1 MPRYPRLFIPDI
13 PLHIVQRGHDRRPV
27 FFDRSDYR
35 YYLDNLTE
43 TKADLSIQ
51 VLAYCLM
58 TNHVHLVLVP
68 GEKPDSISKLMR
80 VLAAR
85 QTRRINRLEAR
96 TGTLWDGRFK
106 SSLID
111 TDNYLLCCCRYID
124 LNPVRASMV
133 ENPEDYEWS
142 GFRSRSSGDFDGLL
156 DSHTVFDQLGKTPT
170 DRAIAY
176 RRFVDEGTSSTEL
189 SLIRDAAQRNQL
201 VGGCRFKSELEAR
214 SGRRLSTKSRGRPG
228 KNGRK

>member
-1 MPRYPRLFIPDI
+1 
-13 PLHIVQRGHDRRPV
+13 
-27 FFDRSDYR
+27 
-35 YYLDNLTE
+35 
-43 TKADLSIQ
+43 
-51 VLAYCLM
+51 
-58 TNHVHLVLVP
+58 
-68 GEKPDSISKLMR
+68 
-80 VLAAR
+80 
-85 QTRRINRLEAR
+85 
-96 TGTLWDGRFK
+96 
-106 SSLID
+106 
-111 TDNYLLCCCRYID
+111 
-124 LNPVRASMV
+124 MV

-201 VGGCRFKSELEAR
+201 VGGSRFKSELEAR